1 MIINNAILHILDYK
15 SDICVFSQQL
25 LDCSNTATVEYI
37 EKHLEKLHKDSGCKS
52 GEFLQES
59 QFANYLTQYK
69 SNAISF
75 IDFSNWI
82 GNILHQKISLADK
95 QESTDL
101 LIVDYIYED
110 TPYFAV
116 LILINKSAYTH
127 QVYSDENGIY
137 NEIALHYAILPG
149 TTQKA
154 DSFAIINFNTKEI
167 SFIDKSKIIDG
178 KRCYVIQQN
187 LLECTSNVS
196 TKEAVKIVKEIATQV
211 AEEYGANPTIT
222 VSKAKSYIV
231 ENSETADSF
240 STTQLAE
247 AVFSDAPFM
256 KEAFEK
262 KAEEKKI
269 PKDIKIEH
277 QTAIKTSSSHKI
289 TTDTG
294 IEITI
299 PVEYFE
305 NEKYIE
311 FINNP
316 NGTISIQ
323 LKNIGKITN
332 K

>member
-1 MIINNAILHILDYK
+1 MIIKNAILHILDYK

-25 LDCSNTATVEYI
+25 LDCSNTATSEYI
-37 EKHLEKLHKDSGCKS
+37 EKHLEKLHKDSSCKN

-59 QFANYLTQYK
+59 QFAGFLTQYK
-69 SNAISF
+69 SGAVTF

-82 GNILHQKISLADK
+82 GNMLHQKISLADK

-110 TPYFAV
+110 IPYFAV
-116 LILINKSAYTH
+116 MILVNKSAYTH
-127 QVYSDENGIY
+127 QVYSDENGVY
-137 NEIALHYAILPG
+137 NDIALHYAILPG
-149 TTQKA
+149 TTQRA
-154 DSFAIINFNTKEI
+154 DSFAVINNNSMEI

-178 KRCYVIQQN
+178 KRTYVIQQS

-196 TKEAVKIVKEIATQV
+196 AKEAVKIVKDIATQV
-211 AEEYGANPTIT
+211 AEEYGANPAVA
-222 VSKAKSYIV
+222 VSKAKNYIV
-231 ENSETADSF
+231 ENSETANSF
-240 STTQLAE
+240 SPIQLAE
-247 AVFSDAPFM
+247 TVFSDSPFM

-269 PKDIKIEH
+269 PKDIKIER
-277 QTAIKTSSSHKI
+277 QTAVKTSSSHKI

-294 IEITI
+294 IEITV

-316 NGTISIQ
+316 DGTISIQ

>member
-1 MIINNAILHILDYK
+1 MIIKNAILHILDYK

-25 LDCSNTATVEYI
+25 LDCSNTATSEYI
-37 EKHLEKLHKDSGCKS
+37 EKHLEKLHKDSSCKN

-59 QFANYLTQYK
+59 QFANFLGQYK
-69 SNAISF
+69 NQAITF

-82 GNILHQKISLADK
+82 GDILHQKISLADK

-110 TPYFAV
+110 ISYFAV
-116 LILINKSAYTH
+116 MVLVNKSAYTH
-127 QVYSDENGIY
+127 QVYSDENGVY
-137 NEIALHYAILPG
+137 NDIALHYAILPS
-149 TTQKA
+149 TSQRA
-154 DSFAIINFNTKEI
+154 DSFAVINTNDMTILFV
-167 SFIDKSKIIDG
+167 DKSRIIDG
-178 KRCYVIQQN
+178 KRAYVLQQD

-196 TKEAVKIVKEIATQV
+196 TKEAVKIVKEITTQV
-211 AEEYGANPTIT
+211 AEEYGTNTAVAI
-222 VSKAKSYIV
+222 SRAKSYIM
-231 ENSETADSF
+231 ENSEVADSF

-256 KEAFEK
+256 KEAFEQ

-269 PKDIKIEH
+269 PKDIKIER
-277 QTAIKTSSSHKI
+277 QVAVKTSSSHKI